1 MPLLNKI
8 KTLFSRRPAQTPD
21 TESGNATAD
30 NGQAALP
37 SGTSPTG
44 QRADGLGNNI
54 ARGAA
59 EGTAREVVRSILNLF
74 SD

>member
-1 MPLLNKI
+1 MSLLNKI
-8 KTLFSRRPAQTPD
+8 KNLFRRRPAQTPD
-21 TESGNATAD
+21 TESGNATAGND
-30 NGQAALP
+30 QAAVP
-37 SGTSPTG
+37 GGTGPTG

-74 SD
+74 ND